1 MFLDNI
7 LFVLN
12 DRRKPCSFAL
22 ELVRAPRLFCL

>member
-1 MFLDNI
+1 MDNI

-22 ELVRAPRLFCL
+22 ELVRVSRLFCL